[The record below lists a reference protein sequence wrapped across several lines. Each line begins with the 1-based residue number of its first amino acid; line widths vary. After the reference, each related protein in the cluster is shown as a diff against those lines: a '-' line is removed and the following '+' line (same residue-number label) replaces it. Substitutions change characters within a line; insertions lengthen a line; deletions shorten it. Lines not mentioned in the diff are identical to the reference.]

1 MVPDGEVPGPDPH
14 HVVEAELHDESP
26 FRVHLG
32 TGTHNSR
39 DKDKLNGTKSKM

>member
-26 FRVHLG
+26 FRVHLD
-32 TGTHNSR
+32 THNR
-39 DKDKLNGTKSKM
+39 DKIKVNGTKRKM